1 MSQPR
6 YLAPL
11 RCRGR
16 DIRGPGR
23 GVGVSV
29 PCFIRFDIKGA
40 SHFTLDGLN
49 YFILFVCSAVLPG
62 GRTRPPRRRVPH
74 RTPPRALETS

>member
-1 MSQPR
+1 M
-6 YLAPL
+6 
-11 RCRGR
+11 
-16 DIRGPGR
+16 
-23 GVGVSV
+23 

-40 SHFTLDGLN
+40 SHFTVDGLS

-62 GRTRPPRRRVPH
+62 PHKAAPPRAAAGRRRVPH

>member
-1 MSQPR
+1 M
-6 YLAPL
+6 
-11 RCRGR
+11 
-16 DIRGPGR
+16 
-23 GVGVSV
+23 

-40 SHFTLDGLN
+40 SHFTVDGLS

>member
-1 MSQPR
+1 MWCTLEAELVDLL
-6 YLAPL
+6 LAGQNL
-11 RCRGR
+11 C

-49 YFILFVCSAVLPG
+49 YFILFVCWGAW
-62 GRTRPPRRRVPH
+62 
-74 RTPPRALETS
+74 A

>member
-1 MSQPR
+1 
-6 YLAPL
+6 
-11 RCRGR
+11 
-16 DIRGPGR
+16 
-23 GVGVSV
+23 V

-40 SHFTLDGLN
+40 SHFTVDGLS

-62 GRTRPPRRRVPH
+62 PHKAAPARAAAPPRAAAAWRVPH